1 LDFPEGQDALPGA
14 GNGVAPRAGDV
25 APPRS
30 GEVAPPRA
38 GVVDLGSNSVRLV
51 IFEGRCRNPVTIFN
65 EKAVLGLGRGLQSTG
80 RLNAVAVEGALT
92 IMGRYIAI
100 ARAMGADP
108 IEVLATAAM
117 RDAANGPAFAE
128 ALRARMPGVPLHILT
143 GEQEA
148 AMSAD
153 GVLLGVPGANGI
165 LGDIGGG
172 SLELVDLA
180 AGRPAASVSLPLG
193 VIRLGERAGGDLSR
207 ARAIAEEA
215 LSAVTWLE
223 RGQGRDLYLVGGA
236 WRALAKVH
244 MVQTGYPLSIV
255 HHYVLRRE
263 DARDLCAAV
272 IAAGE
277 RSARLPGAP
286 AKRAADLPFA
296 AVVLR
301 RLLRRTGAR
310 RVVFSANGLRE
321 GWYARMLPD
330 SVRNQDPLLAA
341 GTDLSERFGRDPA
354 LPPALAAWTAPL
366 FPGENRAEAALRRA
380 ACQVSDTGSHDH
392 PDYRGEQAFLR
403 VLRQPGVGLDH
414 HARAFLALATA
425 LRYDA
430 DDAALLAPVRALL
443 GPASQQR
450 AERIG
455 AALRLAYTLSG
466 GTPALLA
473 GTSLAI
479 RGNSLVLRLLEGS
492 GVFAGESVQR
502 RVDSLAAAMGLEA
515 MVEVTPLAA
524 AG

>member
-1 LDFPEGQDALPGA
+1 MDLPEGHLP
-14 GNGVAPRAGDV
+14 
-25 APPRS
+25 PPVTGEAMLARS
-30 GEVAPPRA
+30 

-51 IFEGRCRNPVTIFN
+51 IFEGRGRNPVTIFN

-80 RLNAVAVEGALT
+80 RLNAAAVEGALT
-92 IMGRYIAI
+92 IMGRYLAI
-100 ARAMGADP
+100 ARAMHADP
-108 IEVLATAAM
+108 LEVLATAAM

-128 ALRARMPGVPLHILT
+128 ALRARMPGVPLRILT
-143 GEQEA
+143 GEEEA

-153 GVLLGVPGANGI
+153 GVLLGVPGADGI

-180 AGRPAASVSLPLG
+180 NGRPTASVSLPLG
-193 VIRLGERAGGDLSR
+193 VIRLAERAGGDPTR
-207 ARAIAEEA
+207 ARALAEEV
-215 LSAVTWLE
+215 LSGVPWLD

-244 MVQTGYPLSIV
+244 ITQTGYPLSIV

-263 DARDLCAAV
+263 EARDLCAAV

-277 RSARLPGAP
+277 RSSRLPGAP

-301 RLLRRTGAR
+301 RVLRRSGAR

-321 GWYARMLPD
+321 GWYSRLLPD
-330 SVRNQDPLLAA
+330 SVRAQDPLLAA
-341 GTDLSERFGRDPA
+341 GADLSARFGRDPA
-354 LPPALAAWTAPL
+354 MAHALAAWTAPL
-366 FPGENRAEAALRRA
+366 FPGESPAESALRHA
-380 ACQVSDTGSHDH
+380 ACQLSDTGSHDH
-392 PDYRGEQAFLR
+392 PDYRAEQAFLR

-430 DDAALLAPVRALL
+430 GDAALLEPARRLL
-443 GPASQQR
+443 GAAAQQR

-473 GTSLAI
+473 GTALI
-479 RGNSLVLRLLEGS
+479 PRGGRLVLRLVEGS

-515 MVEVTPLAA
+515 AVEVAPRA
-524 AG
+524 